1 MATIGNTLRHFRQQ
15 RRMTQAE
22 VAEAAKITQGTYSL
36 YEADKAKPG
45 IRALSRLADLFGV
58 SVAVLDNS
66 LLDVPGFQNTP
77 HRNTPDAD
85 LNIII
90 NAWNAIPEDRRKMLV
105 ELALAWKA
113 PKSTEKA
120 EK

>member
-1 MATIGNTLRHFRQQ
+1 
-15 RRMTQAE
+15 MTQAE

-66 LLDVPGFQNTP
+66 LLELPGFQSTTRENAS
-77 HRNTPDAD
+77 DAD

-90 NAWNAIPEDRRKMLV
+90 EAWSNIPKERRQMLV
-105 ELALAWKA
+105 ELALAWKNTRSA
-113 PKSTEKA
+113 TGVKK
-120 EK
+120 